1 MQSSDEVE
9 DEICHGVRL
18 RLALA
23 VAFAEPGIPRRDG
36 GEDLMRSGSAVDFET
51 DELIK
56 DFDHGDVMWCG
67 VI

>member
-9 DEICHGVRL
+9 DEVSHGVRI
-18 RLALA
+18 RLALS
-23 VAFAEPGIPRRDG
+23 VALAEPGISRRNG

-56 DFDHGDVMWCG
+56 DFDHGDV
-67 VI
+67 VV